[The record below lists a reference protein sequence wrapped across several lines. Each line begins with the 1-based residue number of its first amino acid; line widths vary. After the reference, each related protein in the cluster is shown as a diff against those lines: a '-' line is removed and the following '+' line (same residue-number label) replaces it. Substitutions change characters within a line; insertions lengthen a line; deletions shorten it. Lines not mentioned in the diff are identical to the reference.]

1 MEKTQGKDTVLQRE
15 QEVIKMP
22 ASRQAQLSRSPRA
35 EVEDPRL
42 IKPTIS
48 QFCFLF

>member
-22 ASRQAQLSRSPRA
+22 FSRQAQLSRSPGA
-35 EVEDPRL
+35 EVEDPRI